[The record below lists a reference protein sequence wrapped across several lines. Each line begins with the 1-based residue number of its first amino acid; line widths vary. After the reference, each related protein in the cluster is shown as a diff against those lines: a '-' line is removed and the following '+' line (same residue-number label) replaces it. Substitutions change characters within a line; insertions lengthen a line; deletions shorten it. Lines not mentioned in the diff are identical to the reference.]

1 LSRAKASKDRFK
13 NFLGHFKKETKDKD
27 IKRFDIS
34 QKYRWEDVQSEAN
47 AALES
52 YSSPEFTSQPM
63 RYLSRSF
70 TENASTLQA
79 FLEFVPDGEYT
90 FIICGALTLVFNVS
104 SVSSQ
109 FTAGWCISD
118 AATTSFLFPQAAKRV
133 AALRKRI
140 LDCLEGLSKVV
151 AKAKIYRE
159 IYRDDPDLRQAA
171 ETLYIGILNGIE
183 AMLSWMDESAFSTMN
198 QVLLLF
204 VSQRTD

>member
-1 LSRAKASKDRFK
+1 
-13 NFLGHFKKETKDKD
+13 
-27 IKRFDIS
+27 
-34 QKYRWEDVQSEAN
+34 
-47 AALES
+47 
-52 YSSPEFTSQPM
+52 M

-70 TENASTLQA
+70 TENASTLEA
-79 FLEFVPDGEYT
+79 FLDFVPDGEYT

-118 AATTSFLFPQAAKRV
+118 AATTSSLFPQAAKRV

-198 QVLLLF
+198 QVLFLF